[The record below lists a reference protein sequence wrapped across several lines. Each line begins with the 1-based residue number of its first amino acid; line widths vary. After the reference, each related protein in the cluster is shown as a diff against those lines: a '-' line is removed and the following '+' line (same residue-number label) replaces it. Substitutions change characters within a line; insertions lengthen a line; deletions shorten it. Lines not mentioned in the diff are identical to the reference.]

1 MTVYLR
7 LLRYVRPHAAR
18 LTLALLC
25 LVMFAL
31 MSAASVGLV
40 SPFMRV
46 LFTPRAGG
54 VTAVADPLLVPHGAL
69 DVQTALQNAVH
80 HFVFAADPVSSL
92 ERVCV
97 LLVVVFLLKDV
108 FNYLQAYLLSTVEQ
122 RIIQDLRNHLYS
134 HIHAMPLSF
143 FHQSRTGVVISRVTN
158 DVSAVREALNAGL
171 SYALKDALLFVVML
185 GWVMWVS
192 WRLAIV
198 SVVILGVTAILLRFI
213 ARQVRR
219 QTHAA
224 QSSMADMTTTLQET
238 LSGIRVVKA
247 FTAEPVEI
255 ARFQAQTAA
264 FAAATLRMR
273 RVGALAPPL
282 TEFLGALAVVSVIWF
297 AGHEVLLTHSLG
309 PDRFFVFVTA
319 VLSLMMPVRSL
330 SNANTVVQSGIAAAA
345 RVFQLLDEPITL
357 GDVPHAP
364 DAPGLRESIRFDHVS
379 FGYDPAKMVL
389 HDIDVTLP
397 AGAVYAIV
405 GHSGAG
411 KSTLLD
417 LVPRFYDPIRGRV
430 LVDGVDLRSV
440 RVRSLRERMGI
451 VTQETILFHDSV
463 WRNIAYGREG
473 IDRAAI
479 ERAAVRAHAD
489 EFIRRLPEGYD
500 TIIGDRGVRLSGG
513 ERQRLA
519 IARAIVLDPPVL
531 LLDEATSSLDSESE
545 QHVQAALA
553 ELVRGRTALVIAHRL
568 STIQRADRILVLEHG
583 RLVESGAHAELLAR
597 DGVYRRLH
605 DRQFGAVAAPVR

>member
-7 LLRYVRPHAAR
+7 LLRYVTPHAAR
-18 LTLALLC
+18 LALALLF
-25 LVMFAL
+25 LVLFAVT
-31 MSAASVGLV
+31 SGISVGLV

-46 LFTPRAGG
+46 LFTPRDAAPLPPVAPQGG
-54 VTAVADPLLVPHGAL
+54 WW
-69 DVQTALQNAVH
+69 DVQGAMQETVH
-80 HFVFAADPVSSL
+80 RFVFAADPVQSL
-92 ERVCV
+92 ERVCL
-97 LLVVVFLLKDV
+97 LLVAVFLLKDL

-134 HIHAMPLSF
+134 HLHRLPLSF
-143 FHQSRTGVVISRVTN
+143 FHQSRTGTVISRVTH

-171 SYALKDALLFVVML
+171 SYALKDSLLFLVML

-192 WRLAIV
+192 WPLAVLSVIV
-198 SVVILGVTAILLRFI
+198 LGITGVLLRLI

-224 QSSMADMTTTLQET
+224 QSSMADLTATLQET

-255 ARFQAQTAA
+255 ARFREQTASLA
-264 FAAATLRMR
+264 TATLRMR

-297 AGHEVLLTHSLG
+297 AGQEVLRSHSLA

-330 SNANTVVQSGIAAAA
+330 SNANTVIQSGIAAAA
-345 RVFQLLDEPITL
+345 RVFQLLDEPVTL
-357 GDVPHAP
+357 D
-364 DAPGLRESIRFDHVS
+364 DAPQAREAGPIRESLRFEHVS
-379 FGYDPAKMVL
+379 FGYDPGHLVL
-389 HDIDVTLP
+389 QDIDITLP
-397 AGAVYAIV
+397 AGAVYALV

-417 LVPRFYDPIRGRV
+417 LVPRFYDPTQGRV
-430 LVDGVDLRSV
+430 LVDGEDVRNL
-440 RVRSLRERMGI
+440 RVRSLRERLGI
-451 VTQETILFHDSV
+451 VTQETILFHDTV
-463 WRNIAYGREG
+463 WRNIGYGRET
-473 IDRAAI
+473 IDRAAV
-479 ERAAVRAHAD
+479 ERAARRAHAH

-519 IARAIVLDPPVL
+519 IARAIVLDPPML
-531 LLDEATSSLDSESE
+531 LLDEATSALDSESE
-545 QHVQAALA
+545 RHVQAALA
-553 ELVRGRTALVIAHRL
+553 ELLQGRTALVIAHRL
-568 STIQRADRILVLEHG
+568 STIQRADRILVLEQG
-583 RLVESGAHAELLAR
+583 RLVETGTHAELLAR

-605 DRQFGAVAAPVR
+605 DRQFGAAEWPAS